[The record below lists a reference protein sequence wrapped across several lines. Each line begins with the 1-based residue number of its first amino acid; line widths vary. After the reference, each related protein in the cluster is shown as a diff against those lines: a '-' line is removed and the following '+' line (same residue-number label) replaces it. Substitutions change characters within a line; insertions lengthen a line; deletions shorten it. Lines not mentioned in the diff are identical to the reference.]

1 MNIIKSKKKF
11 GQHFLKDL
19 TIAKIIV
26 QEFDSKTEILEIG
39 PGNGVFTNFLVE
51 QKFDKIVAIDIDY
64 RLIEYLKSKK
74 RFQKIHLINNDILKI
89 DFSNLFKNQFS
100 IVGNLPYNISSQIL
114 FKILEYRDRIG
125 IVVIMLQKEVADRI
139 ISSSHSKK
147 YGILSVLIQTFFK
160 VRKIADVDSN
170 SFDPPPK
177 VQSSVI
183 KLSRN
188 DVLNIGVEFSFL
200 ENRITGSVEYYN
212 KESIDLIYDQPLA
225 LSTGNESVK
234 TNVGAVKNS
243 GLEFSFNGNILSRA
257 NGTSQFKSGQSNF
270 ELNHKKSH

>member
-39 PGNGVFTNFLVE
+39 PGNGVLTNFLVE
-51 QKFDKIVAIDIDY
+51 QKFNKIVAIDIDY

-188 DVLNIGVEFSFL
+188 DVLNIGVEFSFFKTVVKSSFQRRRKML
-200 ENRITGSVEYYN
+200 RN
-212 KESIDLIYDQPLA
+212 A
-225 LSTGNESVK
+225 L
-234 TNVGAVKNS
+234 KN
-243 GLEFSFNGNILSRA
+243 LNLQDKFHHDIFSKRAEELSSDDFIWLSKYLK
-257 NGTSQFKSGQSNF
+257 N
-270 ELNHKKSH
+270 